1 MGQSTLG
8 DDFNHF
14 HAFNV
19 FSWNCVTERFNA
31 RRQQCGSHQTFS
43 ELDGHKSIWKLK
55 AGYFPWLARLLM
67 LKVVVSGARRA
78 LAKLSKLKNESP
90 LASYIR
96 RHLQRENFE
105 I

>member
-1 MGQSTLG
+1 
-8 DDFNHF
+8 
-14 HAFNV
+14 
-19 FSWNCVTERFNA
+19 
-31 RRQQCGSHQTFS
+31 
-43 ELDGHKSIWKLK
+43 
-55 AGYFPWLARLLM
+55 M
-67 LKVVVSGARRA
+67 LKVVVSGARMA